1 MYKDCF
7 LVYTGKS
14 LADVR
19 IPPVRRYLVG
29 DLMASGEKKSI
40 LSLPLKIILTQEGST
55 FFIRQNKK
63 LLKFKLA
70 DNVEEYGISLDEFT
84 PATIQRLLLIDYIS
98 KIEISKPEFVSSR
111 QETMDLS
118 KLIVYSMLYRQY
130 DSYIFSQILSSD
142 VIKKWNRL
150 NPANI
155 IDEKTHINDNF
166 LRTVLK
172 KNEKI
177 IFEAKQ
183 EILSPLYTFINKNT
197 SLLPEEKNIQLLLSE
212 KFMNNLRP
220 FTWFIITKFKDADGF
235 DAILRTIRTSLTEY
249 MDKAKIA
256 EYISLMLMELVISA
270 ENTNLRKE
278 VKNMYKGTV
287 DPNTV
292 MFDPNIRK
300 KVIAELERKH
310 ELVFISWKLGGGSTS
325 IGTQGKLQIT
335 LYNKDDQSETFR
347 ENLND
352 KKNADLKK
360 KSLIDFYREIPE
372 GQEDSNLGMYYL
384 SYLSEA
390 CEKVNVRFESLANQF
405 RDSDLTV
412 INLIFVF

>member
-1 MYKDCF
+1 
-7 LVYTGKS
+7 
-14 LADVR
+14 
-19 IPPVRRYLVG
+19 
-29 DLMASGEKKSI
+29 MAAGEKKSI
-40 LSLPLKIILTQEGST
+40 LNLPLKIILTQEGST

-70 DNVEEYGISLDEFT
+70 DNVEEYGISLDQFT
-84 PATIQRLLLIDYIS
+84 PASIQRLLLIDYIS
-98 KIEISKPEFVSSR
+98 KIEISKPEFISSR

-118 KLIVYSMLYRQY
+118 KLIVYSVLYKQY
-130 DSYIFSQILSSD
+130 DAYIFNQILNSD

-155 IDEKTHINDNF
+155 IDDKTRINENF
-166 LRTVLK
+166 LRSVLK

-177 IFEAKQ
+177 IFQAKQ
-183 EILSPLYTFINKNT
+183 EILSPLYSFINKNT

-220 FTWFIITKFKDADGF
+220 FTWFIITKFRDAVGF
-235 DAILRTIRTSLTEY
+235 DSILKTIRSSLTEY

-256 EYISLMLMELVISA
+256 EYISLMLMELVVNA

-335 LYNKDDQSETFR
+335 LYNKDDQSETVR
-347 ENLND
+347 ESIND
-352 KKNADLKK
+352 KRNTDLKK
-360 KSLIDFYREIPE
+360 KSLLDFYRELPE
-372 GQEDSNLGMYYL
+372 GEEDTNLGMYYI

-390 CEKVNVRFESLANQF
+390 CEKVNVRFESMANQF

-412 INLIFVF
+412 INLSFIF

>member
-1 MYKDCF
+1 
-7 LVYTGKS
+7 
-14 LADVR
+14 
-19 IPPVRRYLVG
+19 
-29 DLMASGEKKSI
+29 MATGEKKNI
-40 LSLPLKIILTQEGST
+40 LNLPLKIILTQEGST

-63 LLKFKLA
+63 LLRFKLA
-70 DNVEEYGISLDEFT
+70 DNVEEYGISLDEFNPLT
-84 PATIQRLLLIDYIS
+84 VQRLLLMDYIS

-118 KLIVYSMLYRQY
+118 KLIVYSVLYRQY
-130 DSYIFSQILSSD
+130 DAYIFGQILNSD

-166 LRTVLK
+166 LRNVLK
-172 KNEKI
+172 KNEKTI
-177 IFEAKQ
+177 YEAKQ
-183 EILSPLYTFINKNT
+183 EILSPLYTFINKNS

-235 DAILRTIRTSLTEY
+235 DVILRTIRSSLTEY

-256 EYISLMLMELVISA
+256 EYISLMLMELVINA

-287 DPNTV
+287 DPATV

-310 ELVFISWKLGGGSTS
+310 ELVFLSWKLGGGSTS
-325 IGTQGKLQIT
+325 IGTQGKLQMT
-335 LYNKDDQSETFR
+335 LYNKNDQTESVK
-347 ENLND
+347 ENIND

-360 KSLIDFYREIPE
+360 KTLIDFYKEIPE
-372 GQEDSNLGMYYL
+372 GEEDTNLGMYYL

-390 CEKVNVRFESLANQF
+390 CEKVNVKFESMANQY

-412 INLIFVF
+412 INLSFIF

>member
-1 MYKDCF
+1 
-7 LVYTGKS
+7 
-14 LADVR
+14 
-19 IPPVRRYLVG
+19 
-29 DLMASGEKKSI
+29 MAAGEKKSI
-40 LSLPLKIILTQEGST
+40 LKLPLKIILTQEGST

-70 DNVEEYGISLDEFT
+70 DNVEEYGIFLDEFT

-98 KIEISKPEFVSSR
+98 KIETSKPEFISSR

-118 KLIVYSMLYRQY
+118 KLIVYSVLYRQY
-130 DSYIFSQILSSD
+130 DAYIFNKILSSD
-142 VIKKWNRL
+142 VIKRWNRL

-155 IDEKTHINDNF
+155 IDEKTHINENF
-166 LRTVLK
+166 LRNVLK
-172 KNEKI
+172 KNEKLI
-177 IFEAKQ
+177 YEAKQ

-197 SLLPEEKNIQLLLSE
+197 SLLLEEKNIQLLLSE

-235 DAILRTIRTSLTEY
+235 ENILRTIRSSLTEY

-256 EYISLMLMELVISA
+256 EYISLMLMELVVNA

-278 VKNMYKGTV
+278 VKNMYKGSV

-310 ELVFISWKLGGGSTS
+310 EVVFVSWKLGGGSTS
-325 IGTQGKLQIT
+325 IGTQGKLQIVV
-335 LYNKDDQSETFR
+335 YNKDDQSETVR
-347 ENLND
+347 ESIND

-372 GQEDSNLGMYYL
+372 GDEDTSLGMYYL

-390 CEKVNVRFESLANQF
+390 CEKVNVRFESNANQF

-412 INLIFVF
+412 INLSFIF

>member
-1 MYKDCF
+1 MAADNI
-7 LVYTGKS
+7 KS
-14 LADVR
+14 ALN
-19 IPPVRRYLVG
+19 
-29 DLMASGEKKSI
+29 
-40 LSLPLKIILTQEGST
+40 LPLKIILTQEGST

-70 DNVEEYGISLDEFT
+70 DNVEEYGIFLEQFT
-84 PATIQRLLLIDYIS
+84 PSTVQRLLLIDYIS

-118 KLIVYSMLYRQY
+118 KLIVYSVLYRQY
-130 DSYIFSQILSSD
+130 DSYIFNQILNSD

-155 IDEKTHINDNF
+155 IDEKTHINENF

-172 KNEKI
+172 KNEKVI
-177 IFEAKQ
+177 EEAKQ

-220 FTWFIITKFKDADGF
+220 FTWFIITKFKEADGF
-235 DAILRTIRTSLTEY
+235 ETILRTIRSSLTEY

-256 EYISLMLMELVISA
+256 EYISLMLMELVINA

-335 LYNKDDQSETFR
+335 LYNKNDQSESVR
-347 ENLND
+347 ESIND

-372 GQEDSNLGMYYL
+372 GEEDTNLGMYYL

-390 CEKVNVRFESLANQF
+390 CEKVNVKFESNANQF

-412 INLIFVF
+412 INLSFIF

>member
-1 MYKDCF
+1 
-7 LVYTGKS
+7 
-14 LADVR
+14 
-19 IPPVRRYLVG
+19 
-29 DLMASGEKKSI
+29 MAAGEKKSI
-40 LSLPLKIILTQEGST
+40 LNLPLKIILTQEGST

-84 PATIQRLLLIDYIS
+84 PGTIQRLLLIDYIS

-118 KLIVYSMLYRQY
+118 KLIVYSVLYRQY
-130 DSYIFSQILSSD
+130 DAYIFNKILSSD

-166 LRTVLK
+166 LRSVLK

-235 DAILRTIRTSLTEY
+235 DSILKTIRSSLTEY
-249 MDKAKIA
+249 MDKSKIA
-256 EYISLMLMELVISA
+256 EYISLMLMELVINA

-278 VKNMYKGTV
+278 VKNMYKGSV

-310 ELVFISWKLGGGSTS
+310 ELVFLSWKLGGGSTS

-335 LYNKDDQSETFR
+335 LYNKEDQQSEAVR
-347 ENLND
+347 ENIND

-360 KSLIDFYREIPE
+360 KSLIDFYKEIPE
-372 GQEDSNLGMYYL
+372 GGEDTSLGMYYL

-390 CEKVNVRFESLANQF
+390 CEKVNVRFESNANQF

-412 INLIFVF
+412 INLSFVF

>member
-1 MYKDCF
+1 
-7 LVYTGKS
+7 
-14 LADVR
+14 
-19 IPPVRRYLVG
+19 
-29 DLMASGEKKSI
+29 MAAGEKKCI
-40 LSLPLKIILTQEGST
+40 LNLPLKIILTQEGST

-70 DNVEEYGISLDEFT
+70 DNVEEYGISLEEFT

-111 QETMDLS
+111 QEVMDLS
-118 KLIVYSMLYRQY
+118 KLIVYSVLYRQY
-130 DSYIFSQILSSD
+130 DAYIFSQILNSD

-155 IDEKTHINDNF
+155 IDEKTHINENF
-166 LRTVLK
+166 LRNVLK
-172 KNEKI
+172 KNEAI
-177 IFEAKQ
+177 IYQAKQ

-220 FTWFIITKFKDADGF
+220 FTWFIITKFRDADGF
-235 DAILRTIRTSLTEY
+235 DAILRTIRASLTEY

-256 EYISLMLMELVISA
+256 EYISLMLMELVINA

-278 VKNMYKGTV
+278 AKTMYKGAV

-310 ELVFISWKLGGGSTS
+310 ELVFLSWKLGGGSTS

-335 LYNKDDQSETFR
+335 LYTKDDQSETVR
-347 ENLND
+347 ESIND

-372 GQEDSNLGMYYL
+372 GEEDTNLGMYYL

-390 CEKVNVRFESLANQF
+390 CEKVNVKFESMANQF
-405 RDSDLTV
+405 RETDLTV
-412 INLIFVF
+412 INLSFIF

>member
-1 MYKDCF
+1 
-7 LVYTGKS
+7 
-14 LADVR
+14 
-19 IPPVRRYLVG
+19 
-29 DLMASGEKKSI
+29 MAAGEKKSI
-40 LSLPLKIILTQEGST
+40 LNLPLKIILTQEGST

-70 DNVEEYGISLDEFT
+70 DNVEEYGILLEEFT
-84 PATIQRLLLIDYIS
+84 PATVQRLLLIDYIS

-118 KLIVYSMLYRQY
+118 KLIVYSVLYRQY
-130 DSYIFSQILSSD
+130 DAYIFNQILGSD

-155 IDEKTHINDNF
+155 IDEKTHINENF
-166 LRTVLK
+166 LRSVLK

-183 EILSPLYTFINKNT
+183 EILSPLYTFINKNA

-220 FTWFIITKFKDADGF
+220 FTWFIITKFKDSDGF
-235 DAILRTIRTSLTEY
+235 DTILKTIRSSLTEY

-256 EYISLMLMELVISA
+256 EYISLMLMELVINA
-270 ENTNLRKE
+270 ENNNLRQE

-287 DPNTV
+287 DPATV

-300 KVIAELERKH
+300 KVISELERKH
-310 ELVFISWKLGGGSTS
+310 ELVFLSWKLGGGSTS

-335 LYNKDDQSETFR
+335 LYNKDDQSESVK
-347 ENLND
+347 ENIND

-360 KSLIDFYREIPE
+360 KSLIDFYKEIPE
-372 GQEDSNLGMYYL
+372 GQEDANLGMYYL

-390 CEKVNVRFESLANQF
+390 CDKVNVKFESMANQF

-412 INLIFVF
+412 INLSFIF

>member
-1 MYKDCF
+1 M
-7 LVYTGKS
+7 G
-14 LADVR
+14 A
-19 IPPVRRYLVG
+19 G
-29 DLMASGEKKSI
+29 DKKSI
-40 LSLPLKIILTQEGST
+40 LNLPLKIILTQEGST

-84 PATIQRLLLIDYIS
+84 PATVQRLLLIDYIS

-111 QETMDLS
+111 QETMDLT
-118 KLIVYSMLYRQY
+118 KLIVYSVLYRQY
-130 DSYIFSQILSSD
+130 DAYIFNQILNSN
-142 VIKKWNRL
+142 VIKKWNRY

-155 IDEKTHINDNF
+155 IDDKTHINENF
-166 LRTVLK
+166 LRSVLK
-172 KNEKI
+172 KNEQI
-177 IFEAKQ
+177 IYEAKQ
-183 EILSPLYTFINKNT
+183 EILSPLYAFINKNT

-212 KFMNNLRP
+212 KFLNNLRP
-220 FTWFIITKFKDADGF
+220 FTWFIITKFRDADEF
-235 DAILRTIRTSLTEY
+235 DSILRIIRSSLTEY

-256 EYISLMLMELVISA
+256 EYIALMLMELVISA

-278 VKNMYKGTV
+278 VKNMYKGSI
-287 DPNTV
+287 DSNTV

-310 ELVFISWKLGGGSTS
+310 ELVFVSWKLGGGSTS

-335 LYNKDDQSETFR
+335 LYNKDDQSETVR
-347 ENLND
+347 ESIND

-360 KSLIDFYREIPE
+360 KSLIDFYKEVPE
-372 GQEDSNLGMYYL
+372 GEEETNLGMYYL

-390 CEKVNVRFESLANQF
+390 CEKVNVKFESMANQF

-412 INLIFVF
+412 INLSFIF

>member
-1 MYKDCF
+1 
-7 LVYTGKS
+7 
-14 LADVR
+14 
-19 IPPVRRYLVG
+19 
-29 DLMASGEKKSI
+29 MAAGEKKSV
-40 LSLPLKIILTQEGST
+40 LKLPLKIVLTQGGST
-55 FFIRQNKK
+55 FFIKQNKK

-70 DNVEEYGISLDEFT
+70 DNVEEYGIFLEEFT

-118 KLIVYSMLYRQY
+118 KLVVYSVLYRQY
-130 DSYIFSQILSSD
+130 DAYIFNQILSSD

-155 IDEKTHINDNF
+155 IDQKTHINENF
-166 LRTVLK
+166 LRSVLK

-177 IFEAKQ
+177 IYEAKQ

-220 FTWFIITKFKDADGF
+220 FTWFIITKFKDAVGF
-235 DAILRTIRTSLTEY
+235 DNILRTIRSSLTEY

-256 EYISLMLMELVISA
+256 EYISLMLMELVVNA

-310 ELVFISWKLGGGSTS
+310 ELVFVSWKLGGGSTS
-325 IGTQGKLQIT
+325 IGTQGKLQIVV
-335 LYNKDDQSETFR
+335 YNKDDQSETVR
-347 ENLND
+347 ESIND

-372 GQEDSNLGMYYL
+372 GDEDTSLGMYYL

-390 CEKVNVRFESLANQF
+390 CEKVNVRFESNANQF

-412 INLIFVF
+412 ISLSFGF

>member
-1 MYKDCF
+1 M
-7 LVYTGKS
+7 G
-14 LADVR
+14 A
-19 IPPVRRYLVG
+19 
-29 DLMASGEKKSI
+29 GEKKSI
-40 LSLPLKIILTQEGST
+40 LNLPLKIILTQEGST

-84 PATIQRLLLIDYIS
+84 PATVQRLLLIDYIS

-118 KLIVYSMLYRQY
+118 KLIVYSVLYRQY
-130 DSYIFSQILSSD
+130 DAYIFNKILSSD

-155 IDEKTHINDNF
+155 IDEKTHINENF

-183 EILSPLYTFINKNT
+183 DILSPLYSFINKNT

-220 FTWFIITKFKDADGF
+220 FTWFIITKFRDADGF
-235 DAILRTIRTSLTEY
+235 ETILRTIRSSLTEY

-256 EYISLMLMELVISA
+256 EYISLMLMELVINA
-270 ENTNLRKE
+270 ENASLRKE

-310 ELVFISWKLGGGSTS
+310 ELVYLSWKLGGGNTS

-335 LYNKDDQSETFR
+335 LYNKDDQSETVR
-347 ENLND
+347 ESIND

-360 KSLIDFYREIPE
+360 KSLIDFYKEIPE
-372 GQEDSNLGMYYL
+372 GEEDTNLGMYYL

-390 CEKVNVRFESLANQF
+390 CDKVNVKFESMANQF
-405 RDSDLTV
+405 RDTDLTV
-412 INLIFVF
+412 ISLSFIF

>member
-1 MYKDCF
+1 
-7 LVYTGKS
+7 
-14 LADVR
+14 
-19 IPPVRRYLVG
+19 
-29 DLMASGEKKSI
+29 MAAGEKKSI
-40 LSLPLKIILTQEGST
+40 LKLPLKIILTQEGST

-70 DNVEEYGISLDEFT
+70 DNVEEYGIFLDEFT

-98 KIEISKPEFVSSR
+98 KIETSKPEFISSR

-118 KLIVYSMLYRQY
+118 KLIVYSVLYRQY
-130 DSYIFSQILSSD
+130 DAYIFNKILSSD
-142 VIKKWNRL
+142 VIKRWNRL

-155 IDEKTHINDNF
+155 IDEKTHINENF
-166 LRTVLK
+166 LRNVLK
-172 KNEKI
+172 KNEKLI
-177 IFEAKQ
+177 SEAKQ
-183 EILSPLYTFINKNT
+183 EILSHLYTFINKNT

-235 DAILRTIRTSLTEY
+235 ENILRTIRSSLTEY

-256 EYISLMLMELVISA
+256 EYISLMLMELVVNA

-278 VKNMYKGTV
+278 VKNMYKGSV

-310 ELVFISWKLGGGSTS
+310 EVVFVSWKLGGGSTS
-325 IGTQGKLQIT
+325 IGTQGKLQIVV
-335 LYNKDDQSETFR
+335 YNKDDQSETVR
-347 ENLND
+347 ESIND

-372 GQEDSNLGMYYL
+372 GDEDTSLGMYYL

-390 CEKVNVRFESLANQF
+390 CEKVNVRFESNANQF

-412 INLIFVF
+412 INLSFIF

>member
-1 MYKDCF
+1 M
-7 LVYTGKS
+7 G
-14 LADVR
+14 A
-19 IPPVRRYLVG
+19 
-29 DLMASGEKKSI
+29 GEKKSI

-70 DNVEEYGISLDEFT
+70 DNVEEYGISLEEFT
-84 PATIQRLLLIDYIS
+84 PATVQRLLLIDYIS

-111 QETMDLS
+111 QETMDLT
-118 KLIVYSMLYRQY
+118 KLIVYSVLYRQY
-130 DSYIFSQILSSD
+130 DAYIFNKILSSD
-142 VIKKWNRL
+142 VIKKWNRY

-155 IDEKTHINDNF
+155 IDEKTHINENF
-166 LRTVLK
+166 LRSVLK

-183 EILSPLYTFINKNT
+183 EILSPLYAFINKNT

-212 KFMNNLRP
+212 KFLNNLRP
-220 FTWFIITKFKDADGF
+220 FTWFIITKFRDADEF
-235 DAILRTIRTSLTEY
+235 ESILRIIRSSLTEY

-256 EYISLMLMELVISA
+256 EYIALMLMELVINA

-278 VKNMYKGTV
+278 VKNMYKGSI

-310 ELVFISWKLGGGSTS
+310 ELVFLSWKLGGGSTS

-335 LYNKDDQSETFR
+335 LYNKDDQSDTVR
-347 ENLND
+347 ESIND

-360 KSLIDFYREIPE
+360 KSLIDFYKEIPE
-372 GQEDSNLGMYYL
+372 GEEDTNLGMYYL

-390 CEKVNVRFESLANQF
+390 CEKVNVKFESMANQF
-405 RDSDLTV
+405 RDTDLTV
-412 INLIFVF
+412 INLSFIF

>member
-1 MYKDCF
+1 
-7 LVYTGKS
+7 
-14 LADVR
+14 
-19 IPPVRRYLVG
+19 
-29 DLMASGEKKSI
+29 MAAGEKKTV
-40 LSLPLKIILTQEGST
+40 LTLPLKIILTQEGST
-55 FFIRQNKK
+55 FFIKQKKK

-70 DNVEEYGISLDEFT
+70 DNVEEYGISLDDFT

-118 KLIVYSMLYRQY
+118 KLIVYSVLYRQY
-130 DSYIFSQILSSD
+130 DSYIFNQILSSD

-155 IDEKTHINDNF
+155 IDEKTHINENF

-172 KNEKI
+172 KNEQI
-177 IFEAKQ
+177 IFAAKQ

-235 DAILRTIRTSLTEY
+235 DAILRTIRSSLTEY

-256 EYISLMLMELVISA
+256 EYIALMLMELVINA

-278 VKNMYKGTV
+278 VKNMYKGSV

-310 ELVFISWKLGGGSTS
+310 ELVFLSWKLGGGSTS
-325 IGTQGKLQIT
+325 IGTQGKLQVT
-335 LYNKDDQSETFR
+335 LYNKDDQSESVR
-347 ENLND
+347 ENIND

-360 KSLIDFYREIPE
+360 KSLIDFYKEIPE
-372 GQEDSNLGMYYL
+372 GEEDTNLGMYYL

-390 CEKVNVRFESLANQF
+390 CEKVNVKFESTANQF

-412 INLIFVF
+412 INLSFIF

>member
-1 MYKDCF
+1 M
-7 LVYTGKS
+7 G
-14 LADVR
+14 A
-19 IPPVRRYLVG
+19 
-29 DLMASGEKKSI
+29 GEKKSI
-40 LSLPLKIILTQEGST
+40 LNLPLKIILTQEGST

-84 PATIQRLLLIDYIS
+84 PATVQRLLLIDYIS

-118 KLIVYSMLYRQY
+118 KLIVYSVLYRQY
-130 DSYIFSQILSSD
+130 DAYIFNKILSSD

-155 IDEKTHINDNF
+155 IDEKTHINENF

-183 EILSPLYTFINKNT
+183 DILSPLYSFINKNT

-220 FTWFIITKFKDADGF
+220 FTWFIITKFRDADGF
-235 DAILRTIRTSLTEY
+235 ETILRTIRSSLTEY

-256 EYISLMLMELVISA
+256 EYISLMLMELIINA
-270 ENTNLRKE
+270 ENTSLRKE

-310 ELVFISWKLGGGSTS
+310 ELVYLSWKLGGGNTS

-335 LYNKDDQSETFR
+335 LYNKDDQSETVR
-347 ENLND
+347 ESIND

-360 KSLIDFYREIPE
+360 KSLIDFYKEIPE
-372 GQEDSNLGMYYL
+372 GEEDTNLGMYYL

-390 CEKVNVRFESLANQF
+390 CDKVNVKFESMANQF
-405 RDSDLTV
+405 RDTDLTV
-412 INLIFVF
+412 ISLSFIF

>member
-1 MYKDCF
+1 
-7 LVYTGKS
+7 
-14 LADVR
+14 
-19 IPPVRRYLVG
+19 
-29 DLMASGEKKSI
+29 MAAGEKKSI
-40 LSLPLKIILTQEGST
+40 LNLPLKIILTQEGST

-70 DNVEEYGISLDEFT
+70 DNVEEYGILLEEFT
-84 PATIQRLLLIDYIS
+84 PATVQRLLLIDYIS

-118 KLIVYSMLYRQY
+118 KLIVYSVLYRQY
-130 DSYIFSQILSSD
+130 DAYIFNQILSSD

-155 IDEKTHINDNF
+155 IDDKTHINDNF
-166 LRTVLK
+166 LRNVLK

-177 IFEAKQ
+177 IYEAKQ

-235 DAILRTIRTSLTEY
+235 DSILRTIRSSLTEY

-256 EYISLMLMELVISA
+256 EYISLMLMELVINA
-270 ENTNLRKE
+270 ENNNLRKE
-278 VKNMYKGTV
+278 VKNMYKGSV

-310 ELVFISWKLGGGSTS
+310 ELVFLSWKLGGGSTS
-325 IGTQGKLQIT
+325 IGTQGKLQVT
-335 LYNKDDQSETFR
+335 LYNKDEQSETVR
-347 ENLND
+347 ESIND

-372 GQEDSNLGMYYL
+372 GEEDTSLGMYYL

-390 CEKVNVRFESLANQF
+390 CEKVNVRFESNANQF

-412 INLIFVF
+412 INLSFGF

>member
-1 MYKDCF
+1 
-7 LVYTGKS
+7 
-14 LADVR
+14 
-19 IPPVRRYLVG
+19 
-29 DLMASGEKKSI
+29 MASGEKKSF
-40 LSLPLKIILTQEGST
+40 LNLPLKIILTQEGST
-55 FFIRQNKK
+55 FFIRQNRK

-70 DNVEEYGISLDEFT
+70 DNVEEYGISLDQFT
-84 PATIQRLLLIDYIS
+84 PATVQRLLLIDYIS

-118 KLIVYSMLYRQY
+118 KLIVYSVLYRQY
-130 DSYIFSQILSSD
+130 DSYIFNRILASD

-155 IDEKTHINDNF
+155 IDEKTHINENF
-166 LRTVLK
+166 LRNILK
-172 KNEKI
+172 KNEKNI
-177 IFEAKQ
+177 YEAKQ
-183 EILSPLYTFINKNT
+183 EILSPLYTFINKNA

-220 FTWFIITKFKDADGF
+220 FTWFIITKFRDADGF
-235 DAILRTIRTSLTEY
+235 DTILRTIRSSLTEY

-256 EYISLMLMELVISA
+256 EYISLMLMELVINA

-278 VKNMYKGTV
+278 AKNMYKGTV

-300 KVIAELERKH
+300 KVISELERKH
-310 ELVFISWKLGGGSTS
+310 ELVFLSWKLGGGNSS
-325 IGTQGKLQIT
+325 IGTSGKLQIT
-335 LYNKDDQSETFR
+335 LFNKDDQSETVR
-347 ENLND
+347 DIIND
-352 KKNADLKK
+352 KKNTDLKK
-360 KSLIDFYREIPE
+360 KSLIDFYKESPE
-372 GQEDSNLGMYYL
+372 GEEDTNLGMYYI

-390 CEKVNVRFESLANQF
+390 CDKVNVKFESMANQF

-412 INLIFVF
+412 INLSFIF

>member
-1 MYKDCF
+1 M
-7 LVYTGKS
+7 S
-14 LADVR
+14 A
-19 IPPVRRYLVG
+19 
-29 DLMASGEKKSI
+29 GEKKTI
-40 LSLPLKIILTQEGST
+40 LNLPLKIILTQEGST

-70 DNVEEYGISLDEFT
+70 DNVEEYGISLDQFT
-84 PATIQRLLLIDYIS
+84 PATVQRLLLIDYIS

-118 KLIVYSMLYRQY
+118 KLIVYSVLYRQY
-130 DSYIFSQILSSD
+130 DSYIFNRILSSD

-155 IDEKTHINDNF
+155 IDEKTHINENF
-166 LRTVLK
+166 LRSVLK

-235 DAILRTIRTSLTEY
+235 DLILRTIRTSLTEY

-256 EYISLMLMELVISA
+256 EYISLMLMELVINA

-278 VKNMYKGTV
+278 VKNMYKGAV

-310 ELVFISWKLGGGSTS
+310 ELVFLSWKLGGGNSS

-335 LYNKDDQSETFR
+335 LFNKDDQSETVR
-347 ENLND
+347 ESIND

-372 GQEDSNLGMYYL
+372 GEEDTNLGMYYL

-390 CEKVNVRFESLANQF
+390 CEKVNVKFESMANQF

-412 INLIFVF
+412 INLSFIF

>member
-1 MYKDCF
+1 
-7 LVYTGKS
+7 
-14 LADVR
+14 
-19 IPPVRRYLVG
+19 
-29 DLMASGEKKSI
+29 MAAGEKKCV
-40 LSLPLKIILTQEGST
+40 LKLPLKIILTQEGST
-55 FFIRQNKK
+55 FFIKQNKK

-70 DNVEEYGISLDEFT
+70 DNVEEYGIFLDEFT
-84 PATIQRLLLIDYIS
+84 PASIQRLLLIDYIS
-98 KIEISKPEFVSSR
+98 KIETSKPEFVSSR

-118 KLIVYSMLYRQY
+118 KLIVYSVLYRRY
-130 DSYIFSQILSSD
+130 DAYIFNKILSSD
-142 VIKKWNRL
+142 VIKRWNRL

-166 LRTVLK
+166 LRNILK
-172 KNEKI
+172 KNEQLI
-177 IFEAKQ
+177 YEAKQ

-235 DAILRTIRTSLTEY
+235 DNILRTIRSSLTEY

-256 EYISLMLMELVISA
+256 EYISLMLMELVVNA

-278 VKNMYKGTV
+278 VKNMYKGSV

-310 ELVFISWKLGGGSTS
+310 EVVFVSWKLGGGSTS
-325 IGTQGKLQIT
+325 IGTQGKLQIVV
-335 LYNKDDQSETFR
+335 YNKDDQSETVR
-347 ENLND
+347 ESIND

-372 GQEDSNLGMYYL
+372 GDEDTSLGMYYL

-390 CEKVNVRFESLANQF
+390 CEKVNVRFESNANQF

-412 INLIFVF
+412 INLSFVF

>member
-1 MYKDCF
+1 
-7 LVYTGKS
+7 
-14 LADVR
+14 
-19 IPPVRRYLVG
+19 
-29 DLMASGEKKSI
+29 MAAGERKT
-40 LSLPLKIILTQEGST
+40 LLNLPLKIILTQEGST

-70 DNVEEYGISLDEFT
+70 DNVEEYGISLDQFT
-84 PATIQRLLLIDYIS
+84 PASVQRLLLIDYIS

-111 QETMDLS
+111 PETMDLS
-118 KLIVYSMLYRQY
+118 KLVVYSVLYRQY
-130 DSYIFSQILSSD
+130 DAYIFNQILSSD

-150 NPANI
+150 NAANI
-155 IDEKTHINDNF
+155 IDEKTHINENF
-166 LRTVLK
+166 LRNVLK

-183 EILSPLYTFINKNT
+183 EILTPLYTFINKNT

-220 FTWFIITKFKDADGF
+220 FTWFIITKFRDADGF
-235 DAILRTIRTSLTEY
+235 DAILRTIRSSLTEY

-256 EYISLMLMELVISA
+256 EYISLMLMELVVGA

-310 ELVFISWKLGGGSTS
+310 ELVYLSWKLGGGTTS

-335 LYNKDDQSETFR
+335 IYNKDDQSETVR
-347 ENLND
+347 ESIND

-360 KSLIDFYREIPE
+360 KSLIDFYKEIPE
-372 GQEDSNLGMYYL
+372 GEEDTNLGMYYL

-390 CEKVNVRFESLANQF
+390 CEKVNVKFESMANQF

-412 INLIFVF
+412 ITLSFIF

>member
-1 MYKDCF
+1 
-7 LVYTGKS
+7 
-14 LADVR
+14 
-19 IPPVRRYLVG
+19 
-29 DLMASGEKKSI
+29 MAAGEKKSI
-40 LSLPLKIILTQEGST
+40 LKLPLKIILTQEGST

-70 DNVEEYGISLDEFT
+70 DNVEEYGIFLDEFT

-98 KIEISKPEFVSSR
+98 KIETSKPEFISSR

-118 KLIVYSMLYRQY
+118 KLIVYSVLYRQY
-130 DSYIFSQILSSD
+130 DAYIFNKILSSD
-142 VIKKWNRL
+142 VIKRWNRL

-155 IDEKTHINDNF
+155 IDEKTHINENF
-166 LRTVLK
+166 LRNVLK
-172 KNEKI
+172 KNEKLI
-177 IFEAKQ
+177 YEAKQ

-197 SLLPEEKNIQLLLSE
+197 SLLLEEKNIQLLLSE

-235 DAILRTIRTSLTEY
+235 ENILRTIRSSLTEY

-256 EYISLMLMELVISA
+256 EYISLMLMELVVNA

-278 VKNMYKGTV
+278 VKNMYKGSV

-310 ELVFISWKLGGGSTS
+310 EVVFVSWKLGGGSTS
-325 IGTQGKLQIT
+325 IGTQGKLQIVV
-335 LYNKDDQSETFR
+335 YNKDDQSETVR
-347 ENLND
+347 ESIND

-372 GQEDSNLGMYYL
+372 GDEDISLGMYYL

-390 CEKVNVRFESLANQF
+390 CEKVNVRFESNANQF

-412 INLIFVF
+412 INLSFIF

>member
-1 MYKDCF
+1 VYKDCF

-412 INLIFVF
+412 INLTFVF

>member
-1 MYKDCF
+1 
-7 LVYTGKS
+7 
-14 LADVR
+14 
-19 IPPVRRYLVG
+19 
-29 DLMASGEKKSI
+29 MASAERKNI
-40 LSLPLKIILTQEGST
+40 LSLPLKIVLTQEGST

-84 PATIQRLLLIDYIS
+84 PQTIQRLLLIDYIS
-98 KIEISKPEFVSSR
+98 KIEISKPEFVTSR

-130 DSYIFSQILSSD
+130 DTHIFNQILSSD

-155 IDEKTHINDNF
+155 IDEKTHINENF
-166 LRTVLK
+166 LRNILK
-172 KNEKI
+172 KNEQV

-183 EILSPLYTFINKNT
+183 QILSPLYSFINKNA

-212 KFMNNLRP
+212 KFINNLRP

-235 DAILRTIRTSLTEY
+235 ETILKTIRTSLTEY

-310 ELVFISWKLGGGSTS
+310 ELVFISWKFGGGSTS

-335 LYNKDDQSETFR
+335 LYNKDDQSENFR
-347 ENLND
+347 ESIND

-360 KSLIDFYREIPE
+360 KSLIDFYKEIPE

-390 CEKVNVRFESLANQF
+390 CEKVNIRFESLANQY

-412 INLIFVF
+412 INLSFVF

>member
-1 MYKDCF
+1 
-7 LVYTGKS
+7 
-14 LADVR
+14 
-19 IPPVRRYLVG
+19 
-29 DLMASGEKKSI
+29 MAAGEKKTV
-40 LSLPLKIILTQEGST
+40 LTLPLKIILTQEGST
-55 FFIRQNKK
+55 FFIKQKKK

-70 DNVEEYGISLDEFT
+70 DNVEEYGISLDDFT

-118 KLIVYSMLYRQY
+118 KLIVYSVLYRQY
-130 DSYIFSQILSSD
+130 DSYIFHQILSSD

-155 IDEKTHINDNF
+155 IDEKTHINENF

-172 KNEKI
+172 KNEQI
-177 IFEAKQ
+177 IFAAKQ

-235 DAILRTIRTSLTEY
+235 DSILRTIRSSLTEY

-256 EYISLMLMELVISA
+256 EYISLMLMELVINA

-278 VKNMYKGTV
+278 VKNMYKGSV

-310 ELVFISWKLGGGSTS
+310 ELVFLSWKLGGGSTS
-325 IGTQGKLQIT
+325 IGTQGKLQVT
-335 LYNKDDQSETFR
+335 LYNKDDQSESVR
-347 ENLND
+347 ENIND

-360 KSLIDFYREIPE
+360 KSLIDFYKEIPE
-372 GQEDSNLGMYYL
+372 GEEDTNLGMYYL

-390 CEKVNVRFESLANQF
+390 CEKVNVKFESTANQF

-412 INLIFVF
+412 INLSFIF

>member
-1 MYKDCF
+1 
-7 LVYTGKS
+7 
-14 LADVR
+14 
-19 IPPVRRYLVG
+19 
-29 DLMASGEKKSI
+29 MAGERKTI
-40 LSLPLKIILTQEGST
+40 LNLPLKIILTQEGSA

-63 LLKFKLA
+63 LLKFKLV
-70 DNVEEYGISLDEFT
+70 DSVEEYGIFFEQFT
-84 PATIQRLLLIDYIS
+84 PVSVQRLLLMDYIS

-111 QETMDLS
+111 QETMDFA
-118 KLIVYSMLYRQY
+118 KLVVYSVLYRQY
-130 DSYIFSQILSSD
+130 DTNIFNQILNSD

-150 NPANI
+150 NAANI
-155 IDEKTHINDNF
+155 IDGKTNINDNF

-183 EILSPLYTFINKNT
+183 EILSPLYKFINKNT
-197 SLLPEEKNIQLLLSE
+197 SLLPEEKNMQLLLSE
-212 KFMNNLRP
+212 KFLNNLRP
-220 FTWFIITKFKDADGF
+220 FTWFIITKFREADGF
-235 DAILRTIRTSLTEY
+235 DLILRTIRTTLTEY

-256 EYISLMLMELVISA
+256 EYISLMLMELVVGA

-278 VKNMYKGTV
+278 VKNMYKGTI

-292 MFDPNIRK
+292 MYDPNIRK
-300 KVIAELERKH
+300 KVIDELERKH
-310 ELVFISWKLGGGSTS
+310 ELVYLVWKLGGGNTS

-335 LYNKDDQSETFR
+335 LFNKEDPSETVR
-347 ENLND
+347 DIIND

-360 KSLIDFYREIPE
+360 KSLIDFYKQIPE
-372 GQEDSNLGMYYL
+372 GEEDTNLGMYYL

-390 CEKVNVRFESLANQF
+390 CDKVNVKFESMANQI

-412 INLIFVF
+412 ITLSFIF

>member
-1 MYKDCF
+1 
-7 LVYTGKS
+7 
-14 LADVR
+14 
-19 IPPVRRYLVG
+19 
-29 DLMASGEKKSI
+29 MAAGEKKCV
-40 LSLPLKIILTQEGST
+40 LKLPLKIILTQEGST
-55 FFIRQNKK
+55 FFIKQNKK

-70 DNVEEYGISLDEFT
+70 DNVEEYGIFLDEFT
-84 PATIQRLLLIDYIS
+84 PASIQRLLLIDYIS
-98 KIEISKPEFVSSR
+98 KIETSKPEFVSSR

-118 KLIVYSMLYRQY
+118 KLIVYSVLYRRY
-130 DSYIFSQILSSD
+130 DAYIFNKILSSD
-142 VIKKWNRL
+142 VIKRWNRL

-166 LRTVLK
+166 LRNILK
-172 KNEKI
+172 KNEQLI
-177 IFEAKQ
+177 YEAKQ

-235 DAILRTIRTSLTEY
+235 DNILRTIRSSLTEY

-256 EYISLMLMELVISA
+256 EYISLMLMELVINA

-278 VKNMYKGTV
+278 VKNMYKGSV

-310 ELVFISWKLGGGSTS
+310 EVVFVSWKLGGGSTS
-325 IGTQGKLQIT
+325 IGTQGKLQIVV
-335 LYNKDDQSETFR
+335 YNKDDQSETVR
-347 ENLND
+347 ESIND

-372 GQEDSNLGMYYL
+372 GDEDTSLGMYYL

-390 CEKVNVRFESLANQF
+390 CEKVNVRFESNANQF

-412 INLIFVF
+412 INLSFVF

>member
-1 MYKDCF
+1 
-7 LVYTGKS
+7 
-14 LADVR
+14 
-19 IPPVRRYLVG
+19 
-29 DLMASGEKKSI
+29 MAAGEKKTI
-40 LSLPLKIILTQEGST
+40 LSLPLKIILTEEGSN

-70 DNVEEYGISLDEFT
+70 DNVEEYGISLEQFT
-84 PATIQRLLLIDYIS
+84 PSTVQRLLLIDYIS
-98 KIEISKPEFVSSR
+98 KIEISKPEFVTSR

-118 KLIVYSMLYRQY
+118 KLIVYSVLYRQY
-130 DSYIFSQILSSD
+130 DSYIFHQILNSD

-155 IDEKTHINDNF
+155 IDEKTHINENF
-166 LRTVLK
+166 LRSVLK

-177 IFEAKQ
+177 IFAAKQ
-183 EILSPLYTFINKNT
+183 EILTPLYTFINKNA

-220 FTWFIITKFKDADGF
+220 FTWFIITKFRDADGF
-235 DAILRTIRTSLTEY
+235 DSILRTVRSSLTEY

-256 EYISLMLMELVISA
+256 EYISLMLMELVVSA

-278 VKNMYKGTV
+278 VTNMYKGAV

-292 MFDPNIRK
+292 MFDPSIRK
-300 KVIAELERKH
+300 KAIAELARRH
-310 ELVFISWKLGGGSTS
+310 ELVFLSWKLGGGNSS

-335 LYNKDDQSETFR
+335 IFNKDDQSETVR
-347 ENLND
+347 ESIND

-360 KSLIDFYREIPE
+360 KSLIDFYKEIPE
-372 GQEDSNLGMYYL
+372 GEEDTNLGMYYL

-390 CEKVNVRFESLANQF
+390 CDKVNVKFESMANQF

-412 INLIFVF
+412 INLSFIF

>member
-1 MYKDCF
+1 
-7 LVYTGKS
+7 
-14 LADVR
+14 
-19 IPPVRRYLVG
+19 
-29 DLMASGEKKSI
+29 MATAEKKNI

-55 FFIRQNKK
+55 FFIKQKKK

-70 DNVEEYGISLDEFT
+70 DNVEEYGIFLEEFT
-84 PATIQRLLLIDYIS
+84 PSTIQRLLLIDYIS

-118 KLIVYSMLYRQY
+118 KLIVYSVLYRQY
-130 DSYIFSQILSSD
+130 DSYIFNQILGSD
-142 VIKKWNRL
+142 VIKKWNRY

-155 IDEKTHINDNF
+155 IDEKTHINENF
-166 LRTVLK
+166 LRSVLK

-183 EILSPLYTFINKNT
+183 EILSPLYTFINKNA

-212 KFMNNLRP
+212 KFLNNLRP
-220 FTWFIITKFKDADGF
+220 FTWFIITKFKDAEEF
-235 DAILRTIRTSLTEY
+235 DSILRIIRSSLTEY

-256 EYISLMLMELVISA
+256 EYISLMLMELVINA
-270 ENTNLRKE
+270 ENTNLRNEAKA
-278 VKNMYKGTV
+278 MYKGTV

-310 ELVFISWKLGGGSTS
+310 ELVFLSWKLGGGSTS

-335 LYNKDDQSETFR
+335 LYNKDDQSESVR
-347 ENLND
+347 ANIND

-360 KSLIDFYREIPE
+360 KSLIDFYKEIPE
-372 GQEDSNLGMYYL
+372 GEEDTNLGMYYL

-390 CEKVNVRFESLANQF
+390 CEKVNVKFESTANQF

-412 INLIFVF
+412 INLAFMF

>member
-1 MYKDCF
+1 M
-7 LVYTGKS
+7 G
-14 LADVR
+14 
-19 IPPVRRYLVG
+19 I
-29 DLMASGEKKSI
+29 GEKKTI
-40 LSLPLKIILTQEGST
+40 LNLPLKIILTQEGST

-70 DNVEEYGISLDEFT
+70 DNVEEYGISLDQFT
-84 PATIQRLLLIDYIS
+84 PATVQRLLLIDYIS
-98 KIEISKPEFVSSR
+98 KIETSKPEFVSSR
-111 QETMDLS
+111 QETMDLT
-118 KLIVYSMLYRQY
+118 KLIVYSVLYRQY
-130 DSYIFSQILSSD
+130 DTYIFNQILASD
-142 VIKKWNRL
+142 VIKKWNRY

-155 IDEKTHINDNF
+155 IDEKTHINEHF
-166 LRTVLK
+166 LASVLK

-183 EILSPLYTFINKNT
+183 EILSPLYAFINKNA

-212 KFMNNLRP
+212 KFLNNLRP
-220 FTWFIITKFKDADGF
+220 FTWFIITKFRDADEF
-235 DAILRTIRTSLTEY
+235 ETILRIIRTSLTEY

-256 EYISLMLMELVISA
+256 EYIALMLMELVISA
-270 ENTNLRKE
+270 ENTNLRQE
-278 VKNMYKGTV
+278 VKNMYKGSV

-335 LYNKDDQSETFR
+335 LYNKDDQSAPVR
-347 ENLND
+347 ESIND

-360 KSLIDFYREIPE
+360 KSLIDFYKEIPE
-372 GQEDSNLGMYYL
+372 GADDTNLGMYYL

-390 CEKVNVRFESLANQF
+390 CEKVNVKFESLANQF
-405 RDSDLTV
+405 RDTDLTV
-412 INLIFVF
+412 INLSFNF

>member
-1 MYKDCF
+1 MSASRLSAAAF
-7 LVYTGKS
+7 
-14 LADVR
+14 
-19 IPPVRRYLVG
+19 VG
-29 DLMASGEKKSI
+29 ELMASGEKKSI
-40 LSLPLKIILTQEGST
+40 LNLPLKIILTQEGST

-98 KIEISKPEFVSSR
+98 KIEISKPEFVTSR

-166 LRTVLK
+166 LRSILK

-177 IFEAKQ
+177 IYEAKQ

-235 DAILRTIRTSLTEY
+235 DNILRTIRTSLTEF

-412 INLIFVF
+412 ISLTFVF

>member
-1 MYKDCF
+1 
-7 LVYTGKS
+7 
-14 LADVR
+14 
-19 IPPVRRYLVG
+19 
-29 DLMASGEKKSI
+29 
-40 LSLPLKIILTQEGST
+40 
-55 FFIRQNKK
+55 
-63 LLKFKLA
+63 
-70 DNVEEYGISLDEFT
+70 
-84 PATIQRLLLIDYIS
+84 
-98 KIEISKPEFVSSR
+98 
-111 QETMDLS
+111 
-118 KLIVYSMLYRQY
+118 
-130 DSYIFSQILSSD
+130 LSSD

-155 IDEKTHINDNF
+155 IDEKTHINENF
-166 LRTVLK
+166 LRSVLK

-235 DAILRTIRTSLTEY
+235 EMILRTIRSSLTEY

-256 EYISLMLMELVISA
+256 EYIALMLMELVINA

-310 ELVFISWKLGGGSTS
+310 ELVFLSWKLGGGSTS

-335 LYNKDDQSETFR
+335 LYNKDDQSDSVR
-347 ENLND
+347 ENIND

-360 KSLIDFYREIPE
+360 KSLIDFYKEIPE
-372 GQEDSNLGMYYL
+372 GEEDTNLGMYYL

-390 CEKVNVRFESLANQF
+390 CEKVNVKFESTANQF

-412 INLIFVF
+412 INLAFMF